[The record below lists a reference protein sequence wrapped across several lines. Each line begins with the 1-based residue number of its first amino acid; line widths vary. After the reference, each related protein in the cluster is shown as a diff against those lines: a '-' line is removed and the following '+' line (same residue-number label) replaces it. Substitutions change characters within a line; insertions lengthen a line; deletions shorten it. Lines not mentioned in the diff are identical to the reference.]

1 MPTQT
6 EIRLERRVNERANVH
21 AAHEQLLKDAGEN
34 DLTDAQKT

>member
-21 AAHEQLLKDAGEN
+21 AAHEQLSN
-34 DLTDAQKT
+34 T